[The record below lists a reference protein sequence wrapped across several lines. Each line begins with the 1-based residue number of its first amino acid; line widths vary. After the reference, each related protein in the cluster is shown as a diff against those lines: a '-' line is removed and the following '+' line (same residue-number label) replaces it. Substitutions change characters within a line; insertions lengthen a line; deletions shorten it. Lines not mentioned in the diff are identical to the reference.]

1 MLARDEMEAV
11 LKILLLSDILAP
23 AFKNFYNPIF
33 PYGHKSSTEALISF
47 AENQEDQANVP

>member
-1 MLARDEMEAV
+1 MEAV

-23 AFKNFYNPIF
+23 AFKNFYKPIF